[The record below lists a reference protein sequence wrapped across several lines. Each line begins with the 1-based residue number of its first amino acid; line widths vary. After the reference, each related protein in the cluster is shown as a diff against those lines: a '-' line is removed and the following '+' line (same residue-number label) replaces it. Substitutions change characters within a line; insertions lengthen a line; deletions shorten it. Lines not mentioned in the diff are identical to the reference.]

1 MDSKKK
7 KLIPNFKK
15 SLSSLEILSSNNRT
29 ITNRNP
35 NADNKTTY
43 RIINNYNYDVSY
55 EKYSNSNKSRINIYA
70 NDHFSQIEEN
80 TVKHRYHSI
89 INNDKF
95 SFFKSK
101 TKSKKLISL
110 KNRKTLSFNTSQ
122 PLKPVF
128 IGNSAMQEI
137 ELKSHILDRVD
148 DFRKKLES
156 SMKSLK
162 AINDQQIE
170 YDNIKH
176 IQSVDKIIN
185 RIKIHDIS
193 NKKKG
198 KYISLN

>member
-1 MDSKKK
+1 
-7 KLIPNFKK
+7 
-15 SLSSLEILSSNNRT
+15 
-29 ITNRNP
+29 
-35 NADNKTTY
+35 
-43 RIINNYNYDVSY
+43 
-55 EKYSNSNKSRINIYA
+55 
-70 NDHFSQIEEN
+70 
-80 TVKHRYHSI
+80 
-89 INNDKF
+89 
-95 SFFKSK
+95 
-101 TKSKKLISL
+101 
-110 KNRKTLSFNTSQ
+110 
-122 PLKPVF
+122 
-128 IGNSAMQEI
+128 MQEI

-162 AINDQQIE
+162 ANNDQQIE